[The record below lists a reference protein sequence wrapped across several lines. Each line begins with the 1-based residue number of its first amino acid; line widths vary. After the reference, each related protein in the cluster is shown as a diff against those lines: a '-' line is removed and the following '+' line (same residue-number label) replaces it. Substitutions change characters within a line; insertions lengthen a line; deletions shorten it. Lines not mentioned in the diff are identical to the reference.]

1 MCRII
6 HKPWSVKHALLARNS
21 SRPLFQ
27 KRSPRPKSLAPTI
40 VQTTPSSPGIAPA
53 HYLGRSKVTLLS
65 PTLSTQTQAVKPT
78 GKGRTVT
85 PPHIS
90 DKCVR
95 KTWFHSPPNSP
106 PPAHPHSYLVGAKS
120 PSPREAPF
128 SRAAKPQPHLHG
140 APHRTNFIASLLPNA
155 GDTV

>member
-1 MCRII
+1 M
-6 HKPWSVKHALLARNS
+6 AREEGG
-21 SRPLFQ
+21 SRGEGD
-27 KRSPRPKSLAPTI
+27 
-40 VQTTPSSPGIAPA
+40 SSPEIAPA

-65 PTLSTQTQAVKPT
+65 PTLSTQTQAEKPI

-106 PPAHPHSYLVGAKS
+106 PRGERVLPTMVYELFGTCHFGRGEGA
-120 PSPREAPF
+120 
-128 SRAAKPQPHLHG
+128 LG
-140 APHRTNFIASLLPNA
+140 
-155 GDTV
+155 